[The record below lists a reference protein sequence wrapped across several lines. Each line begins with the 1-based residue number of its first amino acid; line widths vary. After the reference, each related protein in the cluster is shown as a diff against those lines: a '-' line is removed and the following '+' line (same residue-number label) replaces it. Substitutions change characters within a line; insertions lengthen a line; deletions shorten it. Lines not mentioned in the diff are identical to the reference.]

1 MGNRSKRRG
10 ALAQDIVQSVPK
22 GAGKLTGVGFKCT
35 KEMAANLEPIR
46 KDVTVIH
53 KEYVGKPKEY
63 RNDET
68 VLSFYNDMT
77 KAVITVGDSKEGKLP
92 CSL

>member
-1 MGNRSKRRG
+1 MGDRSKRRG

-68 VLSFYNDMT
+68 ALSFCNDMT